1 MKKLMFYMI
10 SLLVIIMAGCGGTKD
25 FQVKLSTPNTFTE
38 GKTYPMQIK
47 ITDQKGNPV
56 KGAHVTA
63 ELNMK
68 TMDHGTIPVTVEETE
83 DGKYIGLS
91 KLAMNGDWIATIK
104 VERNGKSVEEEK
116 EFSAEA
122 ATKENAHRVT
132 KQVSLPDFN
141 LKDQNGNQITKKD
154 FLGKA
159 VVLTFTYVKCADPNA
174 CPVLLANFRNLQEDL
189 KTRGIDTDKIL
200 LASVTVDPEN
210 DTPQA
215 MNKHA
220 KEINFD
226 MTYLKMLTGKM
237 SEIKKVANT
246 LGEHFEKQGNV
257 VMHDNKTF
265 IFNPNGELT
274 HEFTGS
280 MIDREELFQVVA
292 ENK

>member
-1 MKKLMFYMI
+1 MKKLVFYMI
-10 SLLVIIMAGCGGTKD
+10 SLLVIIIAGCGGTKD

-104 VERNGKSVEEEK
+104 VERNGKSVEEDK
-116 EFSAEA
+116 EFSVEA

-132 KQVSLPDFN
+132 KQVALPDFN
-141 LKDQNGNQITKKD
+141 LRDQNGNQITKKD
-154 FLGKA
+154 FLGKT

-174 CPVLLANFRNLQEDL
+174 CPVLLANFRYLQEDL
-189 KTRGIDTDKIL
+189 KKQGINTENIL
-200 LASVTVDPEN
+200 LVSVSVDPEN
-210 DTPQA
+210 DTPKA
-215 MNKHA
+215 MKEHA
-220 KEINFD
+220 KEMQLD
-226 MTYLKMLTGKM
+226 QSYLKMLTGKM
-237 SEIKKVANT
+237 SEIKKVADP
-246 LGEHFEKQGNV
+246 LGEHFEKQVNEV
-257 VMHDNKTF
+257 IHDNKTF
-265 IFNPNGELT
+265 IFNPNGQLT

-280 MIDREELFQVVA
+280 FIDREELLQVVA
-292 ENK
+292 GEK

>member
-1 MKKLMFYMI
+1 MKKLVFCMI
-10 SLLVIIMAGCGGTKD
+10 SLMAIIIAGCGGTKD

-38 GKTYPMQIK
+38 GKIYPMQIK

-56 KGAHVTA
+56 KRAHVTA

-68 TMDHGTIPVTVEETE
+68 NMDHGTIPVTVEETE

-91 KLAMNGDWIATIK
+91 KLAMNGDWVATIK
-104 VERNGKSVEEEK
+104 VERNGKSVEEDK
-116 EFSAEA
+116 EFSVEA

-154 FLGKA
+154 FLGRT

-174 CPVLLANFRNLQEDL
+174 CPVLLANFHNLQEDL

-200 LASVTVDPEN
+200 LASVSVDPEN
-210 DTPQA
+210 DTPQV
-215 MNKHA
+215 MKEHA
-220 KEINFD
+220 KEMNFD

-257 VMHDNKTF
+257 IMHDNKTF
-265 IFNPNGELT
+265 IFNPNVELT

-280 MIDREELFQVVA
+280 IIDREELFQVVA
-292 ENK
+292 GDK